1 MTQGLF
7 ITGTDTDVGK
17 TAVAVAILK
26 QCVSQRI
33 DCRAYKPVASGVQC
47 GRSDIER
54 LWQATEKSGNRE
66 DVCPQS
72 FQLAVAPEQAA
83 AAEEK
88 QIDDSLLRRGLYPH
102 RSSTFI
108 LIEGAG
114 GLFSPLSHQTL
125 NIDLARE
132 FQVPVVIVDRN
143 HLGAIGRTL
152 MAVKSAESEGL
163 TVAAVVLS
171 QTEPCHPDN
180 YQKPD
185 SAFFI
190 ARHSHEE
197 LQRRL
202 PQIMICWLGY
212 ESSTI
217 EPYVDWFKKSAHL
230 HIPR

>member
-1 MTQGLF
+1 MAKGLF

-26 QCVSQRI
+26 QCVGQRI

-47 GRSDIER
+47 GLSDIER
-54 LWQATEKSGNRE
+54 LWQATEKSGSRK

-88 QIDDSLLRRGLYPH
+88 QIDDGLLRKGLYPH
-102 RSSTFI
+102 RSSKFI
-108 LIEGAG
+108 VIEGAG

-125 NIDLARE
+125 NVDLARE
-132 FQVPVVIVDRN
+132 LQVPIVIVDRS

-152 MAVKSAESEGL
+152 MAVTAAEAAGL

-171 QTEPCHPDN
+171 QTEPCRPDN
-180 YQKPD
+180 HQKPD
-185 SAFFI
+185 SSFVI
-190 ARHSHEE
+190 ARHSREE
-197 LQRRL
+197 LQRRI
-202 PQIMICWLGY
+202 PQILICWLGY

-230 HIPR
+230 HMPM